1 MPRRTTA
8 VSVAI
13 LLVTVAACG
22 GEGSPTSTEGPE
34 EATTTTPAA
43 PGVTSGPGATQ
54 PGGPGP
60 GDLPFES
67 GTGFYEVDGERFVP
81 NYIVRCVPFSFGG
94 PPDEDDLDL
103 RGHRG
108 GEGLE
113 IEMSVED
120 IVPPEGV
127 SRIGYEA
134 FHIRVFMSRR
144 GSEGTE
150 QYEGRAVNHPE
161 GDWYDAE
168 SFNATSY
175 IYFGAEPTGPAL
187 APPAGFDV
195 AADRIQGTMT
205 LTQIWPVV
213 TGTVDVTFDYTIPGE
228 EFDCDEL

>member
-1 MPRRTTA
+1 MRKRATA
-8 VSVAI
+8 ASIAI

-22 GEGSPTSTEGPE
+22 GEGTTPTQGPGG
-34 EATTTTPAA
+34 TTTTTAA
-43 PGVTSGPGATQ
+43 GPGGTSGPGASQ

-60 GDLPFES
+60 GNFPFQS

-81 NYIVRCVPFSFGG
+81 NYIVRCVPFSFGS
-94 PPDEDDLDL
+94 PPDERDLDL
-103 RGHRG
+103 RGHHS

-120 IVPPEGV
+120 IVAPEGV
-127 SRIGYEA
+127 SRTGYTA
-134 FHIRVFMSRR
+134 IHIRVFMSTR
-144 GSEGTE
+144 GTDGTE
-150 QYEGRAVNHPE
+150 QYEGRAVNHPD

-168 SFNATSY
+168 SFNATTY
-175 IYFGAEPTGPAL
+175 VYFGAEPTGPAL
-187 APPAGFDV
+187 TPPAGFQV

-213 TGTVDVTFDYTIPGE
+213 TGTVDVTFDYTIPSE